1 MVVVA
6 KSLSFSLVGTLPPR
20 EFLINRLRD
29 IYKEDGWSETHFP
42 GSNLSNDTFINLALI
57 GKCEVN
63 VDSKEGQRFIK
74 ETLHGLVD
82 DIEKNSKS
90 PVRVDN
96 IFNYKSKTS
105 ARRVLVEGAPGIG
118 KTRLACHLCTEW
130 AKGKFDMYDIVLF
143 VPLRRYQSRVRTRT
157 ASQKHPEDL
166 RLVDLLT
173 IYLPL
178 EKARLAAED
187 IENHGGKNVLLIF
200 EGWDELS
207 PDSRHEYTFFTDVIS
222 KSSMIPQVS
231 VLVTSRHVASNQLRE
246 DYRFERHIEIIG
258 FNSKQIQNFISVYVP
273 ERKDLVRSHLRR
285 FPNLR
290 ALCHIP
296 LTLRIICQIMEK
308 ARDLPSTLTAIYDLY
323 IRNVL
328 LSSFKKQ
335 RNRAL
340 NQITCI
346 SDLSK
351 LPEEAMLVVK
361 SLTKLAFL
369 GFREE
374 QTVFHCSDLKEVGL
388 CPEGTFDGYGL
399 LSTLFSHVVCGYEV
413 LYQFGHL
420 TIQEYLCA
428 KYIESLDYDEQI
440 SLLEQH
446 RLEPRFQVV
455 WKFFAGITKLEKE
468 EVCKAVLS
476 TTKRGNNRDEL
487 FLFHC
492 LYEANNPHICQVAA
506 RECLKHEARLNNRPL
521 NTTDCLCLSYVIA
534 QAGGEWELKLQGCNM
549 GAEGLEVFR
558 YHLLEQ
564 KEVCDTPVVKLALLE

>member
-1 MVVVA
+1 M
-6 KSLSFSLVGTLPPR
+6 VGTLPPR
-20 EFLINRLRD
+20 EFLINRLKD

-42 GSNLSNDTFINLALI
+42 GSNLSNDTFINLALV
-57 GKCEVN
+57 GKCEIN

-74 ETLHGLVD
+74 ETFHGLVD
-82 DIEKNSKS
+82 DIEKKSKS
-90 PVRVDN
+90 PIKVED

-130 AKGKFDMYDIVLF
+130 ANGKFDMFDVVLF

-157 ASQKHPEDL
+157 ASQKKPEDL

-187 IENHGGKNVLLIF
+187 IENHGGNNVLLIF

-207 PDSRHEYTFFTDVIS
+207 PDSRQEYSFFTDVIS
-222 KSSMIPQVS
+222 KSSMIPKVS

-246 DYRFERHIEIIG
+246 DYRFERHIEILG
-258 FNSKQIQNFISVYVP
+258 FNSEQIENFIGVYVP
-273 ERKDLVRSHLRR
+273 EKKNLVRAHFRR

-308 ARDLPSTLTAIYDLY
+308 TASLLSTLTEIYDLY

-335 RNRAL
+335 PNRSL
-340 NQITCI
+340 NQLACLR
-346 SDLSK
+346 DLSE
-351 LPEEAMLVVK
+351 LPEEAKKVFQ

-369 GFREE
+369 VFRED
-374 QTVFHCSDLKEVGL
+374 QSVFHCSDLEETGL
-388 CPEGTFDGYGL
+388 SPKGTFDGYGL
-399 LSTLFSHVVCGYEV
+399 LSTLFSHVMCGYEV

-420 TIQEYLCA
+420 TIEEFLCA
-428 KYIESLDYDEQI
+428 KYIESLDFDEQI
-440 SLLEQH
+440 SLLNQY

-455 WKFFAGITKLEKE
+455 WKFFAGITKLEKVE
-468 EVCKAVLS
+468 ICKAVLS

-492 LYEANNPHICQVAA
+492 LYEASNPHICQLAA
-506 RECLKHEARLNNRPL
+506 HECLKYEARLNNRPL

-534 QAGGEWELKLQGCNM
+534 KAGGEWELKLQGCNM

-558 YHLLEQ
+558 YHLLKQQELD
-564 KEVCDTPVVKLALLE
+564 DTPVVELALLE